1 MEYHTVLPSF
11 SEPAPQPGAVFRGA
25 PGRYI
30 RIGVLVALV
39 LACLTIAPALAGT
52 KYMAGSPELAA
63 HITGTNEFS
72 PGDDVNLVIA
82 VDNTGLNEYKIV
94 QSGIIDRADQS
105 NTAKQLTATLSAG
118 NAPIVVKA
126 DPQVLGDLAASNTA
140 SGTYHI
146 KVSQDAASGTYELP
160 LVLNYTY
167 MYQVEQTGTE
177 TLQYM
182 YKSVN
187 QTVTLPIRIKPVV
200 QIEVTNISAQD
211 LNAANEGYVTFTVKN
226 TGYETGTNAAVR
238 IAQNDASPI
247 TPSEGSMYVG
257 NFPTGATAD
266 CRFRVAV
273 SSDAQAKTYPLDVYV
288 NYKNSEGDIV
298 DSKTETIGVPVG
310 SKVAYNA
317 TAVKTTIPA
326 GAKSVIVVQYQN
338 TGGATAYNAQARISA
353 VDPFTSND
361 DTAFLGTMAPGDVK
375 QASFEVSVDSGA
387 TAKSYGLDS
396 EVIYRD
402 ALNNQVTTDPMKVTV
417 TVTPAKSLMDV
428 LGMPGIAAIVIVVLA
443 ALGYFVYTRKFKPQ

>member
-1 MEYHTVLPSF
+1 MEMLNGLVYPGKSSPAAYRGHARALPT
-11 SEPAPQPGAVFRGA
+11 ARLLC
-25 PGRYI
+25 
-30 RIGVLVALV
+30 LVSIV
-39 LACLTIAPALAGT
+39 LAVMAVSPALAGT
-52 KYMAGSPELAA
+52 KYMAGSPTLSA

-72 PGDDVNLVIA
+72 PGDDVNLVVA
-82 VDNTGLNEYKIV
+82 VDNTGLNTYKIV
-94 QSGIIDRADQS
+94 QSGLVDRADQS
-105 NTAKQLTATLSAG
+105 NTAKQLTAALSAG

-146 KVSQDAASGTYELP
+146 KVSQDAASGTYQLP

-167 MYQVEQTGTE
+167 MYQVEQEGTE
-177 TLQYM
+177 VLQYQ

-187 QTVTLPIRIKPVV
+187 QTVTLPIRVKPVV
-200 QIEVTNISAQD
+200 QIAVTNVSAQD

-226 TGYETGTNAAVR
+226 TGFENGTNAAVR

-247 TPSEGSMYVG
+247 TPSEGSVYVG
-257 NFPTGATAD
+257 DFPAGATAD

-273 SSDAQAKTYPLDVYV
+273 SSNAQAKTYPLDVYV
-288 NYKNSEGDIV
+288 NYKNSEGDMV
-298 DSKTETIGVPVG
+298 NSKTETIGVPVG
-310 SKVAYNA
+310 GKVAYNA
-317 TAVKTTIPA
+317 TSVKTTVPA

-375 QASFEVSVDSGA
+375 QASFEVSVDASA

-417 TVTPAKSLMDV
+417 TVTPAKSLVDV
-428 LGMPGIAAIVIVVLA
+428 LGMPGIAAIVIVILA
-443 ALGYFVYTRKFKPQ
+443 ALGYFVYTRRFKPR